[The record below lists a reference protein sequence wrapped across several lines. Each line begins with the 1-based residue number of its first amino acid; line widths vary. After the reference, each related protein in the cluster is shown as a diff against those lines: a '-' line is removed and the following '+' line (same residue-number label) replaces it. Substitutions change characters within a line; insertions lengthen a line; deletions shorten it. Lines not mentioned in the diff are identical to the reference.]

1 MDALIANLIGRREAL
16 AKALRLTAGLCG
28 VCLTGGLLDLLTG
41 CTRAPITGREQLIFF
56 SEETENKMGID
67 AYRDV
72 LRQFPLSTNPEANA
86 MIRRVG
92 ERIAAAANKPSY
104 DWEFALIQDDK
115 IINAFCLPGGK
126 VAFFTGI
133 LKHTQNETGVATV
146 MGHEVTHA
154 IQRHGVER
162 ISRGIIEQIAQFGA
176 IAGAATGKVDPRAVQ
191 GVLMAYGVN
200 ASLPFNRAQESEAD
214 YIGLRLMAQAGY
226 DPHEAVAFWER
237 MSGCPRNMIG
247 KLCFRSG
254 AGVPEFL
261 STHPSEET
269 RIKNIERW
277 IPEAMHYYNP
287 PPDAPPAA
295 PPSKAM
301 G

>member
-1 MDALIANLIGRREAL
+1 MIGRREAL
-16 AKALRLTAGLCG
+16 ARALRLAAGTCG
-28 VCLTGGLLDLLTG
+28 LCLTGGVLELLAG
-41 CTRAPITGREQLIFF
+41 CTRAPVTNREQLIFF
-56 SEETENKMGID
+56 SEETEKEMGIA

-72 LRQFPLSTNPEANA
+72 LKHYPLSTDPEVNA

-92 ERIAAAANKPSY
+92 ERIAVAADKPSFE
-104 DWEFALIQDDK
+104 WEFAVIKDDK
-115 IINAFCLPGGK
+115 IVNAFCLPGGK

-133 LKHTQNETGVATV
+133 LKLTQNETGVAVV

-154 IQRHGVER
+154 LYRHGVER
-162 ISRGIIEQIAQFGA
+162 MSRSYLEMFAQAGVL
-176 IAGAATGKVDPRAVQ
+176 AGAATGKVNPAAAQ
-191 GVLMAYGVN
+191 GILMAYGVN
-200 ASLPFNRAQESEAD
+200 SQLPFSRAQESEAD
-214 YIGLRLMAQAGY
+214 FIGLRLMAQAGY

-247 KLCFRSG
+247 KLCFRAG

-269 RIKNIERW
+269 RIHNIERW
-277 IPEAMHYYNP
+277 IPEMMKYYNP
-287 PPDAPPAA
+287 PNPNPPPTAG
-295 PPSKAM
+295 PPKVM

>member
-1 MDALIANLIGRREAL
+1 MDAVIGRREAL
-16 AKALRLTAGLCG
+16 ARALRLAAGTCG
-28 VCLTGGLLDLLTG
+28 LCLTGGVLELLAG
-41 CTRAPITGREQLIFF
+41 CSRTPVTNREQLIFF
-56 SEETENKMGID
+56 SEETEREMGIA

-72 LRQFPLSTNPEANA
+72 LKQYPLSTDPEVNA

-92 ERIAAAANKPSY
+92 ERIAVAANKPSFE
-104 DWEFALIQDDK
+104 WEFAVIKDDK
-115 IINAFCLPGGK
+115 VVNAFCLPAGK

-133 LKHTQNETGVATV
+133 LKYTQNENGVAVV

-154 IQRHGVER
+154 LYRHGVER
-162 ISRGIIEQIAQFGA
+162 ISRSYLEMIAQAGVL
-176 IAGAATGKVDPRAVQ
+176 AGAATGRVNPAAVQ

-200 ASLPFNRAQESEAD
+200 SQLPFSRAQESEAD
-214 YIGLRLMAQAGY
+214 FIGLRLMAQAGY
-226 DPHEAVAFWER
+226 DPHEALAFWER

-269 RIKNIERW
+269 RIHNIERW
-277 IPEAMHYYNP
+277 IPEMMKYYNP
-287 PPDAPPAA
+287 PTVPPSPTAA
-295 PPSKAM
+295 PPKAV

>member
-92 ERIAAAANKPSY
+92 ERVAAAANKPSY